1 MSSPS
6 LSKLQQDLLNQLKTS
21 ISTGLSRD
29 EASKRRE
36 HNGAFNV
43 VDPPLKCPAWICCL
57 LPCIK
62 SIPSMKAFREVQPED
77 AEVLRDSKWTRY
89 DAAGLVVG
97 DIIRLEEG
105 DVVPADCFLLTLAE
119 EEMLVDLRNITGEV
133 RARSISNV
141 NNTSP
146 TIKLYYGGQ
155 VLQGSGTCV
164 VTAIGSSTLL
174 AKLIREKKFPPI
186 ENVLG
191 DEEAELH
198 GIALI

>member
-1 MSSPS
+1 
-6 LSKLQQDLLNQLKTS
+6 
-21 ISTGLSRD
+21 
-29 EASKRRE
+29 
-36 HNGAFNV
+36 
-43 VDPPLKCPAWICCL
+43 
-57 LPCIK
+57 
-62 SIPSMKAFREVQPED
+62 MKAFREVQPED

-105 DVVPADCFLLTLAE
+105 DVVPADCFLLTLAD

-133 RARSISNV
+133 RARSITDV
-141 NNTSP
+141 NNTASI
-146 TIKLYYGGQ
+146 IKLYYGGQ
-155 VLQGSGTCV
+155 ILQGSGTCA

-174 AKLIREKKFPPI
+174 AKLIREKKFPPK

-191 DEEAELH
+191 DEEGELH